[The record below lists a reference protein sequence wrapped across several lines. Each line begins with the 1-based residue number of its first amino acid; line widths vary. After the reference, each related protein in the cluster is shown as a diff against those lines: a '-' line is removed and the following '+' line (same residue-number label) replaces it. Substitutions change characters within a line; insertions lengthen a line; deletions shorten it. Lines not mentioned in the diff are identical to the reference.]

1 MNAQGKQISAKTAK
15 KAYVSVIFVGLLGTF
30 LFYDTFDV
38 PAAGDATG
46 LNHLSVYEGLV
57 SDWNYAGSQGYTT
70 YTNLISK
77 KKVFRIIASNHNGS
91 WNKEG
96 ASLAVIISSSFWETI
111 WFYGS
116 SALFALCLMGGFY
129 FLRIRSMRARNNV
142 LEKKVS
148 EQAAQLEKFKNS
160 QCEVVEKA
168 HKAGMADIASGVLH
182 NVGNVLNSVNTS
194 SSLIREK
201 IKKSKLSNFIQANA
215 VLRENIDEI
224 GQFISGNPKG
234 KKLMEYYLSLEE
246 PMKKE
251 QDELLRLIGRLTEKT
266 DLINEVIAAQQNYAG
281 ASRQMEAASL
291 SEMIDNAL
299 SLQAGSIERHSL
311 NVKKML
317 NATDQAIVNRSKLIH
332 VLVNIIKNAI
342 ESMEDNHPENK
353 YLVIETW
360 LNSDMVH
367 LSVTDNGKGIEP
379 EHLEKIFSHAF
390 TTKKNGH
397 GFGLHS
403 SANYMTEMGGKIEV
417 ASEGL
422 GKGAT
427 LTLFLPKHTAVG
439 YE

>member
-1 MNAQGKQISAKTAK
+1 MR
-15 KAYVSVIFVGLLGTF
+15 
-30 LFYDTFDV
+30 
-38 PAAGDATG
+38 
-46 LNHLSVYEGLV
+46 
-57 SDWNYAGSQGYTT
+57 DWNYAETQGNAS
-70 YTNLISK
+70 YTNIRSK
-77 KKVFRIIASNHNGS
+77 EYVFRIIASNQNCV
-91 WNKEG
+91 WNDKY
-96 ASLAVIISSSFWETI
+96 ASLAVNIPSSFWETI
-111 WFYGS
+111 WLYGLIV
-116 SALFALCLMGGFY
+116 LFALCLMGGFY
-129 FLRIRSMRARNNV
+129 YLKIRSMRARNKV

-201 IKKSKLSNFIQANA
+201 IKKSKLSNLIQSNA
-215 VLRENIDEI
+215 VLREHIDDI
-224 GQFISGNPKG
+224 DRFVADNPKG

-251 QDELLRLIGRLTEKT
+251 QDELLTLIDRLTEKI
-266 DLINEVIAAQQNYAG
+266 DLINEVVAAQQSYAG
-281 ASRQMEAASL
+281 ASLQLKAASL

-299 SLQAGSIERHSL
+299 SLQAASIERHNL
-311 NVKKML
+311 TVKTNL
-317 NATDQAIVNRSKLIH
+317 NATDRVTVNRSKLIH
-332 VLVNIIKNAI
+332 VLVNIIKNAK

-360 LNSDMVH
+360 LNSDIVH
-367 LSVTDNGKGIEP
+367 LSVTDNGKGIER
-379 EHLEKIFSHAF
+379 EHLEKIFLHAF